1 MFIQKKI
8 LKGFRNTSLSYDIYV
23 LPIGVNRENKCK
35 TEGQQILISQHP
47 LQWKKSTEQELILLT
62 DLCRGSPEPG
72 SEAEF
77 PSPNTRSVMP
87 PCMRAWDSK

>member
-1 MFIQKKI
+1 M
-8 LKGFRNTSLSYDIYV
+8 SSSYDIYV
-23 LPIGVNRENKCK
+23 FPIGDNRENKYK

-47 LQWKKSTEQELILLT
+47 LPWKKSTEEELILLA

-87 PCMRAWDSK
+87 PSHESLGL